1 MDAAM
6 SRPSRLATSP
16 TTRPP
21 RARLPRASFPPGVA
35 SASTPRT
42 AASQAEQIVVGRRL
56 TKPLQ
61 ASRHSASGGALRA
74 EWLGWLADRRVPR
87 CDSTGR
93 VITPNVTLLTQANE
107 YVILARHI
115 V

>member
-42 AASQAEQIVVGRRL
+42 AASKAGQIAAGRRL
-56 TKPLQ
+56 MKPLQ
-61 ASRHSASGGALRA
+61 ASQHSASGGAPRA
-74 EWLGWLADRRVPR
+74 EWLSWRADRRVPR

-93 VITPNVTLLTQANE
+93 VITPNVTLLTQANK
-107 YVILARHI
+107 YVILVGHI